1 MLLKLLTFY
10 YSLFENAYRLVAII
24 ILLIIL
30 WSKNFLPMTAKN
42 LNLEVRAILRVTTD
56 FFLDIFGLSSSLLE
70 LAGFLR
76 SSTIEIESFYFIIF
90 VNVSL
95 I

>member
-56 FFLDIFGLSSSLLE
+56 FFLDISGLSSSLLE

-76 SSTIEIESFYFIIF
+76 CSTIEIESFYFIIF